1 MVNGAVEE
9 IWVLAT
15 SSEAVFGAGGAVEV
29 GRDDDGAWG
38 AEVVAVVVAVVV
50 ATAAAAAAA
59 LLALLRLMSCT
70 VGFSKIGQK
79 SRCGH

>member
-1 MVNGAVEE
+1 M
-9 IWVLAT
+9 AT
-15 SSEAVFGAGGAVEV
+15 VVGAGGMVEV

-38 AEVVAVVVAVVV
+38 AEVVADVVAAVVAVVVAVVV

-70 VGFSKIGQK
+70 VRFSKIGQNLW
-79 SRCGH
+79 CDH